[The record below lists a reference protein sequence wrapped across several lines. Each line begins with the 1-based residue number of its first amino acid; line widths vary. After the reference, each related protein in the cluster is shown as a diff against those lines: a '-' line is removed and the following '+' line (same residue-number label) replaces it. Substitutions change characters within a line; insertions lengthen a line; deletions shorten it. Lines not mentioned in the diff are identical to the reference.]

1 MNELQKKRDELIA
14 ERDALETNI
23 PIQLAAWRDM
33 PNDWRNG
40 NCVSTPEA
48 TAAAEKM
55 SADESRVR
63 SIAAELERL
72 DNEINYR
79 ERLENA
85 EESKTQARQLMSDST
100 SAVSMLEGKRR
111 LLFGRLQAVQKDM
124 ELAVEA
130 ARQAELD
137 AANLYARSIAS
148 GDSKG
153 EKAANTEMQKASN
166 QLVEA
171 DEHARR
177 QELLT
182 NALQAEIDS
191 LDTQIAHAQQQ
202 RSEAQNAALAATEI
216 ALGDEWNHLAEQL
229 VAVGARILAANRHR
243 GGAGMVL
250 SRLSIPG
257 FGPSASEF
265 QRDDVLGRA
274 KGITLADL
282 LEA

>member
-1 MNELQKKRDELIA
+1 MNELKKKRDELIV
-14 ERDALETNI
+14 ERDALETSI

-33 PNDWRNG
+33 PNDWRYG

-48 TAAAEKM
+48 TAASEKI

-85 EESKTQARQLMSDST
+85 EQTKAQARQLMSDSA
-100 SAVSMLEGKRR
+100 SAVSTLEGKRG
-111 LLFGRLQAVQKDM
+111 LLFGRLQAIQSDM
-124 ELAVEA
+124 ELALEA

-153 EKAANTEMQKASN
+153 EKAASSEMQKAGN

-171 DEHARR
+171 DENARR

-182 NALQAEIDS
+182 SALQAEIDS
-191 LDTQIAHAQQQ
+191 LDTQIAKAQQQ
-202 RSEAQNAALAATEI
+202 GRDAQSAALAATEI

-229 VAVGARILAANRHR
+229 VSVGARILAANRHR

-250 SRLSIPG
+250 SRLSLPG
-257 FGPSASEF
+257 FGPSASEL
-265 QRDDVLGRA
+265 QRDDVLDRA
-274 KGITLADL
+274 EGIALADL

>member
-1 MNELQKKRDELIA
+1 MNELKKQRDELIA
-14 ERDALETNI
+14 ERDALEASI
-23 PIQLAAWRDM
+23 PGQLAAWRDM
-33 PNDWRNG
+33 PNAWRNG
-40 NCVSTPEA
+40 NCVGSPEA
-48 TAAAEKM
+48 TAAVEKI
-55 SADESRVR
+55 SADECRVR
-63 SIAAELERL
+63 SISGELEKL
-72 DNEINYR
+72 DNEIDYR

-85 EESKTQARQLMSDST
+85 EESKTQARQLMSDSA

-111 LLFGRLQAVQKDM
+111 LLFGRLQAIQKDM
-124 ELAVEA
+124 ELALEA

-166 QLVEA
+166 QLIEA

-182 NALQAEIDS
+182 TALQAEIDS
-191 LDTQIAHAQQQ
+191 LDAQISQAQKQGH
-202 RSEAQNAALAATEI
+202 EAQSAALFATEI
-216 ALGDEWNHLAEQL
+216 ALGGEWNRLAEQL
-229 VAVGARILAANRHR
+229 AAVGARILAANIHR

-250 SRLSIPG
+250 TRLSIPG
-257 FGPSASEF
+257 FGPSSREL
-265 QRDDVLGRA
+265 QRDDLQDHA
-274 KGITLADL
+274 KSITVVEL

>member
-1 MNELQKKRDELIA
+1 MNELKKQRDELIA
-14 ERDALETNI
+14 ERDALEASI
-23 PIQLAAWRDM
+23 PAQQAAWRDM
-33 PNDWRNG
+33 PNAWRNG
-40 NCVSTPEA
+40 NCVGSPEA
-48 TAAAEKM
+48 TAAMEKIG
-55 SADESRVR
+55 ADESRVR
-63 SIAAELERL
+63 SISTALERL

-79 ERLENA
+79 ERLGNA
-85 EESKTQARQLMSDST
+85 GQAKTQARQLMSDSAN
-100 SAVSMLEGKRR
+100 AVSTLEGKRG
-111 LLFGRLQAVQKDM
+111 LLFGRLQAIQKDT
-124 ELAVEA
+124 ELSLEA

-137 AANLYARSIAS
+137 AANLYARSISS
-148 GDSKG
+148 GDIKG
-153 EKAANTEMQKASN
+153 EKAANSDMQKASN
-166 QLVEA
+166 QLIEA

-182 NALQAEIDS
+182 MALQAEIDS

-257 FGPSASEF
+257 FGPSASEL

-282 LEA
+282 IEA

>member
-1 MNELQKKRDELIA
+1 MNELKKKRDELIV
-14 ERDALETNI
+14 ERDALETSI

-33 PNDWRNG
+33 PNDWRYG

-48 TAAAEKM
+48 TAAAEKI
-55 SADESRVR
+55 SADESRVQ

-79 ERLENA
+79 ERLENS
-85 EESKTQARQLMSDST
+85 EESKAQARQLMSDST

-111 LLFGRLQAVQKDM
+111 LLFERLQAIQKDM
-124 ELAVEA
+124 ELALEA

-153 EKAANTEMQKASN
+153 EKAANSEMQKASN

-202 RSEAQNAALAATEI
+202 GSEAKNAALAATEI

-257 FGPSASEF
+257 FGPSASEL

>member
-1 MNELQKKRDELIA
+1 MNELKKQRDELIA
-14 ERDALETNI
+14 ERDALEASI
-23 PIQLAAWRDM
+23 PAQQEAWRNM
-33 PNDWRNG
+33 PNIWHNG
-40 NCVSTPEA
+40 NCVGSPEA
-48 TAAAEKM
+48 TAAMEKI
-55 SADESRVR
+55 SADEARVR
-63 SIAAELERL
+63 TISAELDRL

-85 EESKTQARQLMSDST
+85 EQAKAQARQLMSDSA
-100 SAVSMLEGKRR
+100 SAVSILEGKRG
-111 LLFGRLQAVQKDM
+111 LLFGRLQAIQSDM
-124 ELAVEA
+124 ELALEA

-153 EKAANTEMQKASN
+153 EKAANSEMQKASN

-177 QELLT
+177 QELLAS
-182 NALQAEIDS
+182 ALQAEIDS
-191 LDTQIAHAQQQ
+191 LDTQIANAQKQGHD
-202 RSEAQNAALAATEI
+202 AQSAALAATEI

-229 VAVGARILAANRHR
+229 VSVGARILAANRHR

-250 SRLSIPG
+250 SRLSLPG
-257 FGPSASEF
+257 FGPSASEL
-265 QRDDVLGRA
+265 QRDDVLDRA
-274 KGITLADL
+274 KGIALADL

>member
-1 MNELQKKRDELIA
+1 MNELKKHRDELIA
-14 ERDALETNI
+14 ERDALEASI
-23 PIQLAAWRDM
+23 PGQLAAWRDM
-33 PNDWRNG
+33 PNAWRNG
-40 NCVSTPEA
+40 NCVGSPEA
-48 TAAAEKM
+48 TAAVEKI

-63 SIAAELERL
+63 SISAELETL
-72 DNEINYR
+72 DSEIDYR

-85 EESKTQARQLMSDST
+85 DESTAQARQLVSDSA

-111 LLFGRLQAVQKDM
+111 LLFGRLQAIQKDM
-124 ELAVEA
+124 ELALEA

-166 QLVEA
+166 QLIEA

-182 NALQAEIDS
+182 TALQAEIDS
-191 LDTQIAHAQQQ
+191 IDTQIVHAQKQG
-202 RSEAQNAALAATEI
+202 RDALNSALAATEI

-229 VAVGARILAANRHR
+229 VAVGARILAANGHR
-243 GGAGMVL
+243 GGNGMIL

-257 FGPSASEF
+257 FGPSAREL
-265 QRDDVLGRA
+265 QRGDVLDRS
-274 KGITLADL
+274 KGLTLADL
-282 LEA
+282 LGA